1 MSNNNNMGIK
11 YMELLCGLVFIL
23 VAVSIDLSSSNH
35 LPNHRLEYPE
45 DALTVNE
52 RFFNDV
58 RALIKRRLKENAA
71 LQELRMESENVVGIG
86 DGAASIN
93 SHGGRGSS
101 SSISDSNDLP
111 SNLEHI
117 SAGSISN
124 SDSSRGSMNVVTTPN
139 VVPTPV
145 LVENW
150 PTESHSFGQV
160 TAVAIDPHGNPVI
173 FHRADRYWDANT
185 FNESNIFYLIEY
197 GPIKEKTIYILDPK
211 TGTIKSGWGEEMF
224 YMPHGMTIDVHG
236 NYWITDVAMHQAF
249 KFKPFDTQPLLT
261 IGKRFKPGS
270 SVNHLCKPTSVAVAT
285 TGEFFVADGY
295 CNSRILK
302 FNAAG
307 RILRTIPQP
316 PEFLSLQVPHGV
328 TLLEHL
334 DLLCIADRENMRV
347 VCPKAGLKSS
357 QGEGQPAAT
366 IQEPDLGRVYGVAAY
381 GDIVYAVNG
390 PTSMLPVRGFTI
402 DPRSETII
410 GHWGE
415 FKNPHS
421 IAVCVN
427 GSALYVTEIG
437 TNHQTNKVWKYV
449 LV

>member
-1 MSNNNNMGIK
+1 MKLETSKTTLNI
-11 YMELLCGLVFIL
+11 FSIL
-23 VAVSIDLSSSNH
+23 VIVITAFVRVRANH
-35 LPNHRLEYPE
+35 LPTHHLVDFPE
-45 DALTVNE
+45 DEALTLNE

-71 LQELRMESENVVGIG
+71 IKKLHLESDKTVLNEKEISS
-86 DGAASIN
+86 ASNFDI
-93 SHGGRGSS
+93 
-101 SSISDSNDLP
+101 IPTAP
-111 SNLEHI
+111 SY
-117 SAGSISN
+117 
-124 SDSSRGSMNVVTTPN
+124 
-139 VVPTPV
+139 VPTPV

-150 PTESHSFGQV
+150 PASSHSFGQV
-160 TAVAIDPHGNPVI
+160 TAVSIDPQGNPVI

-185 FNESNIFYLIEY
+185 FNESNIYHMIEY
-197 GPIKEKTIYILDPK
+197 GPIQEKTIFILDPK
-211 TGTIKSGWGEEMF
+211 TGAIKSGWGEDLF

-249 KFKPFDTQPLLT
+249 KFKPHENQPLLT
-261 IGKRFKPGS
+261 IGKRFRPGS
-270 SVNHLCKPTSVAVAT
+270 SVKHLCKPTSIAVST
-285 TGEFFVADGY
+285 TGEFFIADGY
-295 CNSRILK
+295 CNQRILK

-307 RILRTIPQP
+307 RLLRVIPQP
-316 PEFLSLQVPHGV
+316 PEFLSLQVPHAI

-366 IQEPDLGRVYGVAAY
+366 IQEPDLGRVFGVAAY

-427 GSALYVTEIG
+427 GSALYVSEIG
-437 TNHQTNKVWKYV
+437 TNHQTNRIWKYV